1 MVFKALGEAKI
12 AKGECGMREAPKE
25 LTDLEF
31 RRRRNR
37 QKSQE
42 TTVRRDKEDQ
52 NNIFITKA

>member
-12 AKGECGMREAPKE
+12 AKGECGVREAPKE

-31 RRRRNR
+31 KRRRNR
-37 QKSQE
+37 QKISRDS
-42 TTVRRDKEDQ
+42 RRDREDQ